1 MKKNENRSVTYNFIM
16 NVILTGSNI
25 LFPLITYPYAS
36 RILKPYGMGMVS
48 FANAV
53 ITYFTMFAQLGIP
66 TYGIRVCAKV
76 RDDKEKLSRTVQEIL
91 IINMITCFLSY
102 AAFFAAV
109 FFNAKLRQEKTL
121 FLVMGILIFFN
132 TLGVEWL
139 YKGLEQYTYITVR
152 SIIFK
157 FIAFL
162 CIFIF
167 IHNSDDYVIY
177 GFLTVLALVGS
188 NAMNFINLHKMI
200 STHPVGDYHFRQ
212 HLKPIFIFFG
222 MSVATTIY
230 TNMDSVMLGFIKGAE
245 ENGCYD
251 AAVKIKNILVSVV
264 TSLGTVLLPRVSYH
278 WEKGNREEFWKL
290 AKKAAAFEIIAGG
303 SLALFFII
311 FAQPTIYLVSGKL
324 FERAIV
330 PMEIIMPTLLLI
342 GLSNITGIQI
352 LIPMG
357 KEKYVLYSEIAGAT
371 VNLIINGILIP
382 RLGAFG
388 AAIGTVSAE
397 LVALMYQMWVLR
409 KDLGKLFGGVQIWK
423 IIVAVVLSAI
433 AATAVRRSSLS
444 TFFMLLLG
452 GIVFFMVYGIILL
465 ILKESVVCEYL
476 NTGKGYVNKILKKK
490 H

>member
-1 MKKNENRSVTYNFIM
+1 MKKTGNRSVTYNFIM

-25 LFPLITYPYAS
+25 LFPLLTYPYAS

-48 FANAV
+48 FANAI

-76 RDDKEKLSRTVQEIL
+76 RDDREKLSRTVQEVL

-109 FFNAKLRQEKTL
+109 FFTPRLRQEKTL

-157 FIAFL
+157 FVAFV
-162 CIFIF
+162 CIFVF
-167 IHNSDDYVIY
+167 IHNSDDYVAY
-177 GFLTVLALVGS
+177 GFFTVLALVGS

-200 STHPVGDYHFRQ
+200 SVRPVGGYHFRQ
-212 HLKPIFIFFG
+212 HLKPIFVFFG

-230 TNMDSVMLGFIKGAE
+230 TNMDSVMLGFIKGAD

-278 WEKGNREEFWKL
+278 WEKGNRKEFWKL

-303 SLALFFII
+303 SLAMFFII
-311 FAQPTIYLVSGKL
+311 FAKPTIYLVSGKL
-324 FERAIV
+324 FERAIL

-357 KEKYVLYSEIAGAT
+357 KEKYVLYSEITGA
-371 VNLIINGILIP
+371 
-382 RLGAFG
+382 
-388 AAIGTVSAE
+388 VSAE
-397 LVALMYQMWVLR
+397 LVVLAYQMCVLK
-409 KDLGKLFGGVQIWK
+409 KDLGKLFGGAEIWK
-423 IIVAVVLSAI
+423 SI
-433 AATAVRRSSLS
+433 TAVCLASVASIAIRRSSLS
-444 TFFMLLLG
+444 TFPMLLAG
-452 GIVFFMVYGIILL
+452 GIVFFLVYGIVLL
-465 ILKESVVCEYL
+465 VLKESIVCEYW
-476 NTGKGYVNKILKKK
+476 NTGKMFICKFMKKK
-490 H
+490 